1 MNYEQVVEL
10 SEVTLEDCLNLYNV
24 RKRVVINDGKI
35 VNILDEDE

>member
-1 MNYEQVVEL
+1 MSYEQVVEL
-10 SEVTLEDCLNLYNV
+10 SEVTNV